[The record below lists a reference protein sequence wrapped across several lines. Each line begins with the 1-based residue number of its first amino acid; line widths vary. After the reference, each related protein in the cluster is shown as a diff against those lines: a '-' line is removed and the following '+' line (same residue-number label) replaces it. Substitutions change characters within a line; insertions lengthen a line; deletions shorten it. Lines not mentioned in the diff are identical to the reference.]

1 MKDTR
6 QLLKVAEECNELA
19 QVAIKLAMAKT
30 EKRKKKLSQR
40 YLSEK
45 RDVLA
50 AMKAVRQSNIVK
62 RGKK

>member
-1 MKDTR
+1 MKDVR

-19 QVAIKLAMAKT
+19 QVAIKLATAKS

-50 AMKAVRQSNIVK
+50 AMKAVRQSKLVRNK
-62 RGKK
+62 